1 MASITWPQ
9 LLGRLREIFS
19 EHEELTEERVAEVK
33 RVMSSYKSNREDW
46 NKYVT
51 ANPDR

>member
-1 MASITWPQ
+1 MASITWQQ

-19 EHEELTEERVAEVK
+19 EDEVLTEKRVAEVM
-33 RVMSSYKSNREDW
+33 RAMNSYKSNREDW